1 MDRCSGLRAAGRCAA
16 GAGGCGSCWLAADVG
31 DGVSAQ
37 SGSASRRGAAA
48 EPARRGVACQAA
60 GCRTSQVTE
69 LMRVVA
75 EEEEF
80 VSSHA
85 CHF

>member
-1 MDRCSGLRAAGRCAA
+1 M
-16 GAGGCGSCWLAADVG
+16 ADVG

-37 SGSASRRGAAA
+37 AGSASRQGAAA
-48 EPARRGVACQAA
+48 EPAQRGVACQAA
-60 GCRTSQVTE
+60 GCRTSQVAE
-69 LMRVVA
+69 LTRVVA

-85 CHF
+85 CRF